1 MPKFD
6 EFPVVTRATPLRDLE
21 RKGRTV
27 TAYAATFDDPYPVVD
42 FDGDY
47 DETINRAAFNHYL
60 GQFGLSRTACFFN
73 HGMSAMWTPSDTFSM
88 PLGAPQDVR
97 ADGTG
102 LLTVTRYANTALAD
116 EVLQLIDDGVVTTM
130 SFRGPIFRS
139 TPPRRVNGRRR
150 IERLEL
156 GLVEY
161 GPVALPAANSK
172 AKILAVRS
180 LLTAGVDELT
190 DEERAEL
197 LQALQAGAT
206 TEVVPSG
213 EPDDT
218 ASVADEP
225 VAAEDPSIELELI
238 EKATANRRRREP

>member
-6 EFPVVTRATPLRDLE
+6 EFPVVTRAAPLRDLE

-47 DETINRAAFNHYL
+47 DETINRTAFNHYM
-60 GQFGLSRTACFFN
+60 GQFGLTRTSVFFN
-73 HGMSAMWTPSDTFSM
+73 HGMTAWGTPSDALTM
-88 PLGAPQDVR
+88 PIAAPIDVR
-97 ADGTG
+97 PDGTG
-102 LLTVTRYANTALAD
+102 LLTVSRYANTELAD
-116 EVLQLIDDGVVTTM
+116 LVLQLIDDDVVTTM

-139 TPPRRVNGRRR
+139 APPRRVNGRRH

-156 GLVEY
+156 GLMEY
-161 GPVALPAANSK
+161 GPVALPPANPK

-190 DEERAEL
+190 DEERAQL
-197 LQALQAGAT
+197 LEALQAGHT
-206 TEVVPSG
+206 LGVEPSG

-218 ASVADEP
+218 DSVANP
-225 VAAEDPSIELELI
+225 VAAEGTSSLEPDEL
-238 EKATANRRRREP
+238 ASANLRRREP